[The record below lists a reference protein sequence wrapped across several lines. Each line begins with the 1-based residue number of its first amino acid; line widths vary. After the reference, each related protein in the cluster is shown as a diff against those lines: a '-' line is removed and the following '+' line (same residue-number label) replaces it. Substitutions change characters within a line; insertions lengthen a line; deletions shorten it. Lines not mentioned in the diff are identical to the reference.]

1 MNTYR
6 LLQTDSQINDRD
18 VGGGDTEGHTGEF
31 AARKTVR
38 KYEKKT
44 IYIHMY
50 VFDLFN
56 TAETNKVLRAG

>member
-38 KYEKKT
+38 KYEKN
-44 IYIHMY
+44 YIHSYMY
-50 VFDLFN
+50 VFD
-56 TAETNKVLRAG
+56 